1 MAGGKY
7 SCRFSVAVACTLHIA
22 CGRLRDLLSGVAAA
36 QFFCEPG
43 DEVVTWFQ
51 PTINEWNGQRT
62 VEGRLLHL
70 ERL

>member
-1 MAGGKY
+1 MLA
-7 SCRFSVAVACTLHIA
+7 FNAPET
-22 CGRLRDLLSGVAAA
+22 
-36 QFFCEPG
+36 FFCEPG
-43 DEVVTWFQ
+43 HEVVTWFQ